1 MGFLDSIKERLRG
14 GADED
19 YYEDDYYDDYEVSE
33 ELAARFAA
41 EFGPSVVP
49 TPRHLDLTAA
59 VVSALAS
66 AGVDEKRVAVCDV
79 STASA
84 TDWFFSYRAESGE
97 TGRHGAIA
105 LMGAGEA
112 TL

>member
-1 MGFLDSIKERLRG
+1 MVARVTLLNSCPHPAE
-14 GADED
+14 
-19 YYEDDYYDDYEVSE
+19 
-33 ELAARFAA
+33 AARFAV
-41 EFGPSVVP
+41 EFGPTVVP

-66 AGVDEKRVAVCDV
+66 AGVGEKNVAVCDV

-84 TDWFFSYRAESGE
+84 TDRFFSYRAESGE

-112 TL
+112 TLG